1 MKPNYFIISEKE
13 MYSKAIQ
20 MLLEE
25 LNKPSKIASNLPDLK
40 EELIQSKGSII
51 IIGPT
56 IQKSPYDICQEISR
70 MYPSTAVLLLLLEED
85 IDIKRAMFA
94 GAVDIVDINSDEVA
108 IIDSINKIEEVVYQ
122 KAKGEKAAKGIVT
135 EGKVVTVCSTK
146 GGVGKT
152 TISVNLAVAFNKQ
165 NLKVVVLDLDLQF
178 GDVAL
183 MFDLQPS
190 RTLYDWVKQSYE
202 NGDKSYDR
210 FLLKHKSGIDIL
222 AAPSLPEF
230 AELVKGEHIAFL
242 IEELQRDYD
251 IIVIDTPPAFV
262 ETSLVALENSDLI
275 LLIAAYDLPSLKNG
289 KLAIETLNLLGL
301 NEKIHVIV
309 NRDGAADGMSP
320 ELVEKVLGRKIEGSI
335 PSDYHTVIASINKG
349 ESFVTADP
357 RTPVA
362 KAMMQLSEQLLSM
375 QPSKELSRKKGTKKK
390 GFSLFKRDDK

>member
-1 MKPNYFIISEKE
+1 MKPNFFVISEKD
-13 MYSKAIQ
+13 MYSNAIQ

-25 LNKPSKIASNLPDLK
+25 LHKTSQIVSHLVELK
-40 EELIQSKGSII
+40 EELTQSKGSII

-56 IQKSPYDICQEISR
+56 IHKSPYDICQEISR
-70 MYPSTAVLLLLLEED
+70 MYPTTAVLLLLQEKDLD
-85 IDIKRAMFA
+85 LKKALYS
-94 GAVDIVDINSDEVA
+94 GAADIVDIDSEEEE
-108 IIDSINKIEEVVYQ
+108 IIASINKVEEVVQQ
-122 KAKGEKAAKGIVT
+122 KVKGEKTAKGIVN
-135 EGKVVTVCSTK
+135 EGKVITVCSTK

-152 TISVNLAVAFNKQ
+152 TISANLAVAYNKQ
-165 NLKVVVLDLDLQF
+165 NLKVIVLDLDLQF

-183 MFDLQPS
+183 LFDLQPA

-230 AELVKGEHIAFL
+230 AELVKGEHIAYL
-242 IEELQRDYD
+242 TEEFRKEYD
-251 IIVIDTPPAFV
+251 IIIVDTPPAFV
-262 ETSLVALENSDLI
+262 ETSLVALEASDLI
-275 LLIAAYDLPSLKNG
+275 LLIAAYDLPALKNG
-289 KLAIETLNLLGL
+289 KLAIETLSLLGL

-309 NRDGAADGMSP
+309 NRDGPADGMSP

-349 ESFVTADP
+349 ESFVITDP

-362 KAMMQLSEQLLSM
+362 KAMMQLSEQLLM
-375 QPSKELSRKKGTKKK
+375 QEASDLSRKKDTKRK
-390 GFSLFKRDDK
+390 GFSLFRRK